1 MHKILLKNF
10 KYFGNGGART
20 CKVMKSVRT
29 EIEIIDS
36 ITLAAQDQLSLA
48 M

>member
-1 MHKILLKNF
+1 MHKILLKNY
-10 KYFGNGGART
+10 KYFRNGLAKT

-29 EIEIIDS
+29 EIEIIDN
-36 ITLAAQDQLSLA
+36 ITLAAQNQLSLA